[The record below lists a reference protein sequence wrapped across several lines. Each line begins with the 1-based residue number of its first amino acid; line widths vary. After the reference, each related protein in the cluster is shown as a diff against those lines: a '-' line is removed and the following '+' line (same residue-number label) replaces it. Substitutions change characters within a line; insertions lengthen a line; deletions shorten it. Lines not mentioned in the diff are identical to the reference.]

1 MNKIKQ
7 IIYWNG
13 QGLLSVLYKQLPQ
26 CTKEE
31 DNWGM
36 EVKFLLTHMWETGE
50 RLEGKQRKR
59 KKEDMED
66 NIYIKIKK
74 ER

>member
-1 MNKIKQ
+1 M
-7 IIYWNG
+7 
-13 QGLLSVLYKQLPQ
+13 PQ

-66 NIYIKIKK
+66 NIYIEIKK